1 MLVGDIPRLNA
12 RRTPGKM
19 AVICGDRE
27 LTWSAVNERANRL
40 GAYLLSAG
48 LNRGDRVAVIAANI
62 LEWPEISFGVSKA
75 GLVLVPINVRLAVPE
90 ITFLLDDSGATALL
104 FDTGSA
110 SVASAV
116 LSSAANISVVLQI
129 GGNDLA
135 PEYEREIEGMG
146 ATELSSAGLSPD
158 DLRALIYTSGTTGLP
173 KAVTNTHR
181 AMLYGAIDQV
191 QTVSARAGDVG
202 LAVTP
207 FFTSGGAMRT
217 LSWAYLGQTM
227 VILPKF
233 DEEQIVDH
241 FHRYDITNTIM
252 VPTMLSKVVAHLE
265 TVPHQDFPALSS
277 IGYGSAP
284 SSPALIR
291 SAIEY
296 LGCDFWQRYGQS
308 EVAGFVTH
316 LSPQDH
322 RDIVAGRSDIAK
334 SAGTESAYAE
344 IAVLDDD
351 GRELPVGEIGEV
363 VIRCDANSGGYWNR
377 PDVTVERFRNGA
389 LHTGDMA
396 FRDADGYIYLV
407 DRKNDLII
415 SGAFNIYPGEIER
428 VINTHPAV
436 RLAAVFGVPHPT
448 WGETPIVAVVPREDW
463 TRGLPELEQ
472 ELKDLCRANL
482 AGYKQPGG
490 FEFMDE
496 FPLSAAGKILKT
508 ELKKPYQKQNS

>member
-12 RRTPGKM
+12 RRTPGKT
-19 AVICGDRE
+19 AVICGDRQ
-27 LTWSAVNERANRL
+27 LTWTAVNERANRV

-48 LNRGDRVAVIAANI
+48 LAPGDRVAVIAANI

-75 GLVLVPINVRLAVPE
+75 GLVLVPVNVRLAVPE
-90 ITFLLDDSGATALL
+90 ITFLLDDAGATALL
-104 FDTGSA
+104 FDSDSA
-110 SVASAV
+110 ALATAV
-116 LSSAANISVVLQI
+116 LAALPALAVVLQI
-129 GGNDLA
+129 GGNDVA
-135 PEYEREIEGMG
+135 PEYERGIESVG
-146 ATELSSAGLSPD
+146 AADLSSIAISPD
-158 DLRALIYTSGTTGLP
+158 DVRALIYTSGTTGLP

-181 AMLYGAIDQV
+181 AMIYGAMDHV
-191 QTVSARAGDVG
+191 QTVGARPHDVG

-217 LSWAYLGQTM
+217 LSWSYLGQTM

-233 DEEQIVDH
+233 DEEDIVRH
-241 FHRYDITNTIM
+241 LKVHNVTNSIM
-252 VPTMLSKVVAHLE
+252 VPTMLTKLVAYLE
-265 TVPHQDFPALSS
+265 TVPHEDFPALSS

-284 SSPALIR
+284 SSPAPIR
-291 SAIEY
+291 SAMEF

-322 RDIVAGRSDIAK
+322 RDIVAGRTDIAK

-344 IAVLDDD
+344 ITVLDDD
-351 GRELPVGEIGEV
+351 GHELPAGEIGEV
-363 VIRCDANSGGYWNR
+363 VIRCDANSNGYWNR
-377 PDVTVERFRNGA
+377 PEITAERFRSGA

-396 FRDADGYIYLV
+396 FRDDDGYIYLV

-436 RLAAVFGVPHPT
+436 RFAAVFGVPHPT

-463 TRGLPELEQ
+463 SKGLPELER

-490 FEFMDE
+490 FEFMAE
-496 FPLSAAGKILKT
+496 FPISAAGKILKA
-508 ELKKPYQKQNS
+508 ELKKPYQKQDS